1 MFSGLQDMAFSMVDA
16 AKDMVGL
23 GEEEEVNK
31 QTEAEK
37 AVEAA
42 GEDEEELEG
51 ENEEELGGAMVEGE
65 ETLLARDDGE
75 EALQL
80 DHQLDP
86 GKFHVGV
93 KWVHLAGLTGNKE
106 QYNGQKF
113 MVVSFGVK
121 DPSKVKVRSAE
132 RNPESGKYRALWVRR
147 VNCRNT
153 VHQDNGF
160 WTKTEN
166 PENTGAT
173 GAARWVALGRSQ
185 VDAMQGKLKFRKTPE
200 EDEAR
205 AELFRQADVNNN
217 GMISLAELD
226 KALPEL
232 FGCVALFNAK
242 PAIIRAF
249 LAATNRPP
257 DARSDEAAYQEHK
270 ADYIYP
276 GEQFRVLIQYLHDY
290 FEMYLMFQDLADVDA
305 DRRID
310 CKEWAEFIT
319 SGKAEKIGI
328 KVTPEILEDMCGE
341 TPMPGYSL
349 FNEIDVDQGGCILFK
364 EFSDYAIR
372 KGLKN
377 PDRVLLGGDG
387 TADTLREL
395 FASAKDLPDG
405 MSLGKFHTILTK
417 IGTPADDIDEM
428 IRQADKNRSYAIDV
442 DEFVDWLMDD
452 EHRLA
457 FERAQKMESGD
468 ASAKGERQQSDG
480 ARPVCKMGCGMLAA
494 DGVSRS
500 GRPMETCCRGCAK
513 GGDHDSRCSQDAA

>member
-1 MFSGLQDMAFSMVDA
+1 MAVGMVDA

-23 GEEEEVNK
+23 GEEEKGDKERS
-31 QTEAEK
+31 AEK

-51 ENEEELGGAMVEGE
+51 ENEDELGDDVVEGE

-106 QYNGQKF
+106 KYNGQKF
-113 MVVSFGVK
+113 MVVSFGVR
-121 DPSKVKVRSAE
+121 DPSKVKVRCAVKDAE
-132 RNPESGKYRALWVRR
+132 TGKYKAIWVRR
-147 VNCRNT
+147 INCRNT
-153 VHQDNGF
+153 VHKDNGF

-173 GAARWVALGRSQ
+173 GAARWVALGRPQ
-185 VDAMQGKLKFRKTPE
+185 VNAMQGKLKYRKTPE
-200 EDEAR
+200 EEEAR
-205 AELFRQADVNNN
+205 AELFRLADVNHN
-217 GMISLAELD
+217 GMLSLAELD

-249 LAATNRPP
+249 LAATNLPP
-257 DARSDEAAYQEHK
+257 DSRSDDTAFRERK

-276 GEQFRVLIQYLHDY
+276 GEQFRVLIQYLHEY
-290 FEMYLMFQDLADVDA
+290 FEMYLMFQDMADADA

-310 CKEWAEFIT
+310 CKEWAEFVS

-328 KVTPEILEDMCGE
+328 KVTPEMLEDKCGE

-372 KGLKN
+372 LGLKN

-387 TADTLREL
+387 SADTLREI

-405 MSLGKFHTILTK
+405 MSLGNFHKILTK
-417 IGTPADDIDEM
+417 IGVPAGDIDEM
-428 IRQADKNRSYAIDV
+428 IRETDKNKNYVIDM

-457 FERAQKMESGD
+457 FERAQKMESKD
-468 ASAKGERQQSDG
+468 TAAKEDEQKQESSG
-480 ARPVCKMGCGMLAA
+480 RPACKMGCGMLAA

-513 GGDHDSRCSQDAA
+513 GGDHDSRCARDPA